1 MHEFSICQGLV
12 KAILSELEKL
22 DPPNPKLLKASVVI
36 GRLRQ
41 IIPETLEF
49 AYGTLI
55 KETVITG
62 SKIEIISAPILA
74 KCPKCGW
81 KGEIKENNFRCG
93 QCGSGEIG
101 LSGGMELYLNNLT
114 VEKTPPTAP
123 PPQGGREQ

>member
-22 DPPNPKLLKASVVI
+22 DPPNPKLLKASAVI

-41 IIPETLEF
+41 IIPETLRF
-49 AYGTLI
+49 AYETLA
-55 KETVITG
+55 KETTIAG

-81 KGEIKENNFRCG
+81 EGEIKEHNFRCG
-93 QCGSGEIG
+93 KCGSGEVE

-114 VEKTPPTAP
+114 VEKN
-123 PPQGGREQ
+123 EQPGD

>member
-22 DPPNPKLLKASVVI
+22 EPPTPKLQKASVVI

-41 IIPETLEF
+41 IIPETLQF
-49 AYGTLI
+49 AYEILA
-55 KETVITG
+55 KETVIAG
-62 SKIEIISAPILA
+62 STIEIISAPILA

-81 KGEIKENNFRCG
+81 NGEIKEHNFRCHK
-93 QCGSGEIG
+93 CGSGEIE

-114 VEKTPPTAP
+114 VEK
-123 PPQGGREQ
+123 

>member
-41 IIPETLEF
+41 IIPETLQF
-49 AYGTLI
+49 AYATLT
-55 KETVITG
+55 KETTIAG
-62 SKIEIISAPILA
+62 SKIKVISAPILA

-81 KGEIKENNFRCG
+81 NGEIKENNFRCG
-93 QCGSGEIG
+93 KCGSGEVE

-114 VEKTPPTAP
+114 VEKY
-123 PPQGGREQ
+123 GD

>member
-22 DPPNPKLLKASVVI
+22 DPPNPKLLKAAVVI

-41 IIPETLEF
+41 IMPETLQF
-49 AYGTLI
+49 AYETLT
-55 KETVITG
+55 KETAIAG
-62 SKIEIISAPILA
+62 SKIEVTSAPILA

-81 KGEIKENNFRCG
+81 EGGIKENNFRCG
-93 QCGSGEIG
+93 KCGSGEIG

-114 VEKTPPTAP
+114 VEKN
-123 PPQGGREQ
+123 EQSGD

>member
-41 IIPETLEF
+41 IIPETLQF
-49 AYGTLI
+49 AYETLT
-55 KETVITG
+55 KETVIAG
-62 SKIEIISAPILA
+62 SKIEVISAPILA

-93 QCGSGEIG
+93 KCGSGEIE

-114 VEKTPPTAP
+114 VEKN
-123 PPQGGREQ
+123 EQPGN

>member
-1 MHEFSICQGLV
+1 MHEFSICQVLV

-41 IIPETLEF
+41 IIPETLQF
-49 AYGTLI
+49 AYETLTR
-55 KETVITG
+55 ETVIAG
-62 SKIEIISAPILA
+62 SEIEVIIAPILA

-81 KGEIKENNFRCG
+81 KGEIKENNFQCVK
-93 QCGSGEIG
+93 CGSGEIR

-114 VEKTPPTAP
+114 VEKN
-123 PPQGGREQ
+123 E